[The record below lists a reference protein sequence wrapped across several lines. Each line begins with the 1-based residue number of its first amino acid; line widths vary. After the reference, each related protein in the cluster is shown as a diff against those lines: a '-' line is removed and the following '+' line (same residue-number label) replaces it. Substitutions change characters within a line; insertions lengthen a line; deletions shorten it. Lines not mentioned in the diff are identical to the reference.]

1 MGNKQ
6 TKQIRKGIV
15 YAVMFLIFCSPFILM
30 CTSCRSTYRE
40 PIEEPAIQHSVE
52 IARITEAVSYYG
64 NAIEVLTTDLT
75 NSAAGLGTTLAD
87 LSNLMEQYFD
97 GVADLLQRYKHL
109 KQYIDQGTYK
119 DRSFDQD
126 SNSTDSLDYN
136 PDSS

>member
-1 MGNKQ
+1 MYANVQRICMYGLRFHHFSLLLPTAQ
-6 TKQIRKGIV
+6 TKQNH
-15 YAVMFLIFCSPFILM
+15 P
-30 CTSCRSTYRE
+30 
-40 PIEEPAIQHSVE
+40 
-52 IARITEAVSYYG
+52 SYYG

-119 DRSFDQD
+119 ERSFDQD